1 MDQTTFNRLSVIA
14 QYASVAVSI
23 GVGLVVWW
31 YTRVTQGIRLQGQRQ
46 LELLQAQLHQGERQ
60 LETLQMQVQLGLA
73 PYLIARV
80 TAYSRGGQTVSGTQ
94 TADSRASK
102 TCNVW
107 NPTNRPAHQVCAL
120 VYTGG
125 GNYFWSEEECD
136 VLVDSDVA
144 DGAGQGLTAR
154 QLPTQDDVLHA
165 IQRQYRQDG
174 DRYTDL
180 VRNTAHGFL
189 AVFFRDV
196 NGNLYVAIRQV
207 DFAGHGEEAVM
218 HHTNKLLR
226 PFG

>member
-144 DGAGQGLTAR
+144 DGAGQGLTPAKFQR
-154 QLPTQDDVLHA
+154 KMMYYTQFRGNIGRMGTGTPTSCATPLM
-165 IQRQYRQDG
+165 G
-174 DRYTDL
+174 SWLSSSETSTGTYTSPYGKSISPDT
-180 VRNTAHGFL
+180 V
-189 AVFFRDV
+189 
-196 NGNLYVAIRQV
+196 
-207 DFAGHGEEAVM
+207 
-218 HHTNKLLR
+218 KK
-226 PFG
+226 P